1 MNYPD
6 DFINKIICGDCL
18 EVMRTFED
26 NSVDTIITDPPYGL
40 SFMGKKWDYEVP
52 SVEIWQ
58 ECLRVLKPGGTA
70 LIFAGSRTQ
79 HRMAVNI
86 EDAGF
91 ILKDT
96 IMWLYGSGFP
106 KATDISKQIQKHQG
120 IKPIGKKPAYGAIS
134 SRELIDNRGW
144 NNINNALI
152 MPEIEGEAIQ
162 WNGYKSHG
170 LKPAYEPIL
179 LCMKPNEGSYA
190 NNALKWGVAGLNI
203 DGGRIGTDIIKTNG
217 RGNQNG
223 STPIVP
229 QSPNYQGQEHKGRFP
244 ANLILDEEVCNE
256 AGEWKRYFYCAK
268 ASKKERNRGCEG
280 LEEQVTQGMRNNA
293 GPALVGENYN
303 RTKLKNHHPTVK
315 PLSLMKYLVTLTKM
329 PNPEQV
335 YLDPFC
341 GSGTT
346 LMACKELGRNYIG
359 IEKEEEYIKIARK
372 RVNATPEPLFTGG

>member
-1 MNYPD
+1 MRHQDHYLYRRDCTWKKPL
-6 DFINKIICGDCL
+6 KIYAGFL

-26 NSVDTIITDPPYGL
+26 NSIDTIITDPPYGL

-106 KATDISKQIQKHQG
+106 KATDISKQLDKMAGKEREI
-120 IKPIGKKPAYGAIS
+120 IGKSNRVIAKNPSATTFVGQNNNFSESAEGREKSKFITAPAT
-134 SRELIDNRGW
+134 
-144 NNINNALI
+144 
-152 MPEIEGEAIQ
+152 PEAQ
-162 WNGYKSHG
+162 LWNGYKSHG

-190 NNALKWGVAGLNI
+190 NNALKWGVAGLNV
-203 DGGRIGTDIIKTNG
+203 DGGRIEHNEDLSIKREGTKKLDTN
-217 RGNQNG
+217 NQGWGFKAVSRDN
-223 STPIVP
+223 
-229 QSPNYQGQEHKGRFP
+229 KGRFP
-244 ANLILDEEVCNE
+244 ANIILDEEVCNE

-280 LEEQVTQGMRNNA
+280 LEIVKFHQLLMVVIGM
-293 GPALVGENYN
+293 L
-303 RTKLKNHHPTVK
+303 
-315 PLSLMKYLVTLTKM
+315 
-329 PNPEQV
+329 
-335 YLDPFC
+335 
-341 GSGTT
+341 
-346 LMACKELGRNYIG
+346 I
-359 IEKEEEYIKIARK
+359 
-372 RVNATPEPLFTGG
+372 